1 MGNQHNFYEDYVN
14 FLNSYNV
21 SFLISETILYRLR
34 NLNFSGGVW
43 TPPFRSTQIVVSTWK
58 IKISLIYVEKL
69 PSVSLEHIPPSG
81 KLKYPLKKCLVVWI
95 HES

>member
-43 TPPFRSTQIVVSTWK
+43 TPPFRSTQIAVSTWK
-58 IKISLIYVEKL
+58 IKISLIYVGKL
-69 PSVSLEHIPPSG
+69 PSVSLEHIPLLES
-81 KLKYPLKKCLVVWI
+81 LNILWKKCLVVWI